1 MEEFSIFSN
10 GGHLGYLEGS
20 LITILKWDYT
30 MTVLPNVCPNCPL
43 VSEMILIKKKIT
55 ICYML
60 ENLKTSQ
67 K

>member
-1 MEEFSIFSN
+1 MGEFSIVSN
-10 GGHLGYLEGS
+10 GGHRGYREIS

-43 VSEMILIKKKIT
+43 ASEMNLIKKKNT
-55 ICYML
+55 IRYIL
-60 ENLKTSQ
+60 ENLKTNQ